1 MQHEDDVDDD
11 DDDDARQRD
20 EEVNGVYISDDDVM
34 DVDYASS
41 SFLEFS
47 SLCVPRCTLTYR
59 QRDRETE
66 RGSVCVWCPASLSRF
81 DLQSDNQKRER
92 ERDHDESTE
101 LNDGMLRMVGF
112 KRSRSSS
119 EHRVNSLDDSE
130 ADATRDW
137 APDPIDGEA
146 LEESHGAFSGHE
158 VPHGRGNGSRSW
170 TRFRGDL
177 HPSSDCIERI
187 RHPLSDETCCTAADE
202 FLHHGRGALL
212 SSSKS
217 RGRLAKHFIH
227 HPNCPAGR
235 RSRGNAFIHR
245 RRWDVHDTSHTH
257 IHR

>member
-59 QRDRETE
+59 QRDGEREC
-66 RGSVCVWCPASLSRF
+66 VCMVSCLSLSIRSSVR
-81 DLQSDNQKRER
+81 QSEERER

-137 APDPIDGEA
+137 ALDPIDGEA

>member
-1 MQHEDDVDDD
+1 MV
-11 DDDDARQRD
+11 
-20 EEVNGVYISDDDVM
+20 SC
-34 DVDYASS
+34 
-41 SFLEFS
+41 L
-47 SLCVPRCTLTYR
+47 
-59 QRDRETE
+59 
-66 RGSVCVWCPASLSRF
+66 SLSIRSSIR
-81 DLQSDNQKRER
+81 QSEERER

-137 APDPIDGEA
+137 ALDPIDGEA
-146 LEESHGAFSGHE
+146 LEESDGAFSGHE

-245 RRWDVHDTSHTH
+245 RRWDVHDISQTHTY